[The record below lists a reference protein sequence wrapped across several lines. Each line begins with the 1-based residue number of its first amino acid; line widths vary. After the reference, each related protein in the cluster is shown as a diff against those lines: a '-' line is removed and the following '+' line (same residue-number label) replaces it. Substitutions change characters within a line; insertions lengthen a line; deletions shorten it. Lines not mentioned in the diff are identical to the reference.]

1 MTTDELL
8 WAGREVAMRLEVIGA
23 DMVEVIPTG
32 VGSADI
38 TALAADRIV
47 REILG
52 GITLRKRRLNT
63 GQPDD
68 KEER

>member
-1 MTTDELL
+1 MQ
-8 WAGREVAMRLEVIGA
+8 LEVIGA

-38 TALAADRIV
+38 TALAADRII

-52 GITLRKRRLNT
+52 GIALRRRRRTT
-63 GQPDD
+63 GQPND